1 MKNRTAAI
9 IITILVILC
18 CGCPGL
24 TSLCWGLLA
33 FVDFA
38 GGLGIT
44 GIGDQ
49 NGFLASIF
57 GGVCGGIFLIALV
70 VLVAYFLLRKK
81 KVDTTSVEPLPSTI
95 IDETLPAS
103 KSDEPLPPSNPD
115 EPLPPTI

>member
-1 MKNRTAAI
+1 MNNRTAAI
-9 IITILVILC
+9 IITILVVFC

-24 TSLCWGLLA
+24 TAICWGLVS

-44 GIGDQ
+44 GIADQ

-57 GGVCGGIFLIALV
+57 GGVCGGIVLIAIV
-70 VLVAYFLLRKK
+70 VVIAYFLLRKK
-81 KVDTTSVEPLPSTI
+81 KVATTSVEPLPPTST
-95 IDETLPAS
+95 
-103 KSDEPLPPSNPD
+103 DEPLPPSSPD

>member
-1 MKNRTAAI
+1 MNNRTAAI
-9 IITILVILC
+9 IITILVVFC

-24 TSLCWGLLA
+24 TAICWGLVS

-57 GGVCGGIFLIALV
+57 GGVCGGIVLIAIV
-70 VLVAYFLLRKK
+70 VVVAYFLLRKK
-81 KVDTTSVEPLPSTI
+81 KETPPTI
-95 IDETLPAS
+95 
-103 KSDEPLPPSNPD
+103 PD